1 MGKWEEDEVLIA
13 FCIIDDVL
21 KALGWKGDPQQEMS
35 DSEVLTVA
43 WMAHRYFGANYAATL
58 KCLRAVK
65 QNLFSH
71 LLSPSRF
78 NRRLHRLRD
87 FLQWLVYIP
96 GIHPRNYQ
104 A

>member
-21 KALGWKGDPQQEMS
+21 KALGWKRDPQQEMS